1 MPGDDA
7 TLFFPSLTR
16 AVQTAECALKFSRAN
31 NCKETLSL
39 PLSRKTYDEWLK
51 NPGYDTPIG
60 PPKTS
65 AVVILLLLC
74 AGISALQFRSLK
86 ATAVS
91 LHDREA
97 ASLVARKKAT
107 PEVMSE
113 LRRAYLL
120 DSPFALL
127 RELWLVKVFLV
138 LPGVVR
144 SSAEVATASTSSM
157 VAGPRAQRDPGSA
170 AVYALLH
177 QGLKLALV
185 LGALWV
191 AWAAATGATGSPSPL
206 FVVREDSGGFERGD
220 LLVLQWGRAV
230 FEHLRAGDVLV
241 YHQMEAD
248 AHVTLSRVTA
258 VHMEGSDGKRVV
270 GGDVWIMTKKDHLPR
285 DDRSL
290 RLRDS
295 SENYFFGKDANE
307 PGRVFFK
314 IPYVGLPVL
323 AFGDASVLL
332 YILGFGY
339 VMYSLIQAG
348 RAAKRARLAARPA
361 IVKAAKLNKS
371 Q

>member
-1 MPGDDA
+1 
-7 TLFFPSLTR
+7 
-16 AVQTAECALKFSRAN
+16 V
-31 NCKETLSL
+31 
-39 PLSRKTYDEWLK
+39 
-51 NPGYDTPIG
+51 G

-74 AGISALQFRSLK
+74 AGLSALQFRSIQ
-86 ATAVS
+86 ATQRS
-91 LHDREA
+91 LHDAEA
-97 ASLVARKKAT
+97 ARVVKRGKASD
-107 PEVMSE
+107 EVMAQ
-113 LRRAYLL
+113 LRQEYLL

-127 RELWLVKVFLV
+127 RELWVVKIFLF
-138 LPGVVR
+138 LPSAVR

-157 VAGPRAQRDPGSA
+157 VAGPRVVRDPGSA

-177 QGLKLALV
+177 QGLKLVLV
-185 LGALWV
+185 LAAV
-191 AWAAATGATGSPSPL
+191 WAVWAVATGVTGSPSPL
-206 FVVREDSGGFERGD
+206 FVVREDSGGFARGD
-220 LLVLQWGRAV
+220 VLVLQWGRGV
-230 FEHLRAGDVLV
+230 YERLKTGDVLV
-241 YHQMEAD
+241 YHQMESD
-248 AHVTLSRVTA
+248 GYVTLSRVTA

-285 DDRSL
+285 DDRSQ

-332 YILGFGY
+332 YVLGFVY
-339 VMYSLIQAG
+339 VMYALIQAG
-348 RAAKRARLAARPA
+348 RAAKRARLAGRPG